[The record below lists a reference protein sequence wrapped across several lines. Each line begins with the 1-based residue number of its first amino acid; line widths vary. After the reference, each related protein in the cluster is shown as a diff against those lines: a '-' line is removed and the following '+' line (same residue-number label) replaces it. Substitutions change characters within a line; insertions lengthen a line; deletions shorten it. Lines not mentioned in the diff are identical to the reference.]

1 MLETTTPEEI
11 EQIKAMLSSYA
22 VSLASYIQSQEWTQL
37 DEVLDERQHYLETLL
52 ADTTTITCPALKAVM
67 HDLLQ
72 EDAEMMA
79 EVLHEKSKVE
89 YESLALTHSRKLI
102 KAYDEKHED
111 AYAW

>member
-1 MLETTTPEEI
+1 MPEITTSQEI

-22 VSLASYIQSQEWTQL
+22 VSLAGYIQSQEWGQL

-52 ADTTTITCPALKAVM
+52 ANTTTITCPVLTAVM
-67 HDLLQ
+67 RDLLQ
-72 EDAEMMA
+72 EDAGMMA
-79 EVLHEKSKVE
+79 EVLHEKAKVE
-89 YESLALTHSRKLI
+89 YERLALTHSRKLI